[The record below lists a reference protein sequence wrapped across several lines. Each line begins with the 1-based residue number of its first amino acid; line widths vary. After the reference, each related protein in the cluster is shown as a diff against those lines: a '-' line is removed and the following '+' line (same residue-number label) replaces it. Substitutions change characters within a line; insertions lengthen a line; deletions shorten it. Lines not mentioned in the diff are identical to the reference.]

1 MKITVYGIV
10 QGVGFRPTVFRV
22 AKALGLKGFV
32 LNNGSNVEIHVDR
45 DAEKF
50 MAELKRALPALARID
65 RAEFEQVEEDFSDF
79 RIVESHDGRRVS
91 LIPTDTAIC
100 NNCVNDFGKEGNRR
114 HLFPFTN
121 CTECGARFTVIS
133 DLPFDRARTSMSDF
147 PMCPDCTNEY
157 ASPSDRRFHAQTIS
171 CPKCGPKYTLFDKQR
186 RELNGHPFELFASG
200 IDTGSVGILKGWGGM
215 HIICAFENASRLRKV
230 YRRGDKPYAVMIRDL
245 KTATK
250 YVDISELERKHLTSP
265 QRPIVLLHKKT
276 EAAETLEKVSPGLG
290 NLGVML
296 PYSGAHLLMFHY
308 LKADGVIMTSANP
321 PGEPM
326 CIENAKAFD
335 LGLDLYLMHNR
346 RIIHRCDDS
355 VVKVNSGSTNFTRK
369 SRGFVPIPVE
379 ANHNH
384 FVIGVGA
391 QWDVTGSVS
400 RNGEIFL
407 TQYVGESQQYPTLQY
422 LDDAVH
428 HLMGLLGVKY
438 VEAIALDKHPKY
450 STRIV
455 ARRLAKELG
464 AELVETQHYHCHAAS
479 LKIDRKVSGPLVCL
493 TWDGT
498 GYGDDGTS
506 WGGETLLA
514 DFSEYKRLT
523 SLEGIPL
530 LGGDRAVVD
539 PKRVVTALQLKL
551 GREATMASPEEEDL
565 YSKMLDK
572 SVVASSMGRVLDAV
586 SCIIGVCCKRTYEGE
601 PAIKLEKWL
610 EIGNPRF
617 EFELEFAKK
626 GEVEVAKTLPMF
638 NQLMDLKIMTERDRA
653 DAAASFVKTLVGG
666 LADAACSDAE
676 SNGLKQVGLSGGVSF
691 SGPITAWVKKTVEG
705 RGLQFVGHERISN
718 GDGGI
723 SIGQNAIAGAR
734 LGWFR
739 RTRGC

>member
-10 QGVGFRPTVFRV
+10 QGVGFRPTVYRV

-50 MAELKRALPALARID
+50 MSELKRALPALARID
-65 RAEFEQVEEDFSDF
+65 RAEVEDADENLGDF

-100 NNCVNDFGKEGNRR
+100 STCVADFGKKGNRR

-133 DLPFDRARTSMSDF
+133 DLPFDRSRTSMSDF
-147 PMCPDCTNEY
+147 PMCPDCTKEY
-157 ASPSDRRFHAQTIS
+157 ATPEDRRFHAQTIS
-171 CPKCGPKYTLFDKQR
+171 CPKCGPRYALYDARKRAL
-186 RELNGHPFELFASG
+186 EGNPFELFASG
-200 IDTGSVGILKGWGGM
+200 IDSGSVGLLKGWGGM
-215 HIICAFENASRLRKV
+215 HIICAFENASKLRKV
-230 YRRGDKPYAVMIRDL
+230 YRRGDKPYAVMMRDL
-245 KTATK
+245 ATAKRYT
-250 YVDISELERKHLTSP
+250 YISEAEQKLLTSP
-265 QRPIVLLHKKT
+265 QRPIVLLHKRADATDK
-276 EAAETLEKVSPGLG
+276 LEKVSPGLG

-296 PYSGAHLLMFHY
+296 PYSGAHLLMFHH

-326 CIENAKAFD
+326 CIENEKAFD

-355 VVKVNSGSTNFTRK
+355 VVKINSGSTNFTRK

-379 ANHNH
+379 ANHKH

-400 RNGEIFL
+400 RTGKIFL

-422 LDDAVH
+422 LDDALH
-428 HLMGLLGVKY
+428 HLMGLLGVKN
-438 VEAIALDKHPKY
+438 VEAIGVDKHPKY

-455 ARRLAKELG
+455 ARRLAKDLG
-464 AELVETQHYHCHAAS
+464 ADLIETQHYHCHAAS
-479 LKIDRKVSGPLVCL
+479 LKIDRRVNGPLVCM

-498 GYGDDGTS
+498 GFGDDGTS

-514 DFSEYKRLT
+514 DFGEYKRLG

-530 LGGDRAVVD
+530 LGGDRAVID
-539 PKRVVTALQLKL
+539 PKRVVTAIQMKL
-551 GREATMASPEEEDL
+551 GRETDKIGPEEEDL

-572 SVVASSMGRVLDAV
+572 SILASSMGRVLDAV
-586 SCIIGVCCKRTYEGE
+586 SCITGVCCKRSYEGE

-610 EIGNPRF
+610 EVGNPRL

-626 GEVEVAKTLPMF
+626 GNIEVAKTLAMF
-638 NQLMDLKIMTERDRA
+638 DQLMNIDIRTERNRA
-653 DAAASFVKTLVGG
+653 DAAASFVKTLVTGV
-666 LADAACSDAE
+666 ADAACSHAE
-676 SNGLKQVGLSGGVSF
+676 SNGLKQVGLSGGVSY
-691 SGPITAWVKKTVEG
+691 SGPVTKWVKEAIEM
-705 RGLQFVGHERISN
+705 RGLEFVGHERISN

-723 SIGQNAIAGAR
+723 STGQNAIAGAL
-734 LGWFR
+734 LG
-739 RTRGC
+739 